1 MTLQLND
8 ISLRFNYFTLRFQSL
23 HRDAPFRSEISKTIS
38 LFLEVTNFVSSYCSA
53 IRYVSSIILSH
64 TWRVQC
70 VYAKIYLFLATKNWK
85 ELCFRSFLCV
95 RHLPGQVEQKMETQV
110 AAPQFYFY
118 VTEREFF
125 LPQYWYPN
133 IWLRKQLQKLFAIF
147 HENSWISY
155 WHMVLVVVSQ
165 ALLLL
170 STSSKYPCWCPLRW
184 WFWALKAASVHLKGW

>member
-38 LFLEVTNFVSSYCSA
+38 SFLEVTNFVSSYCSA

-70 VYAKIYLFLATKNWK
+70 VYAKIYLFLATKNWN
-85 ELCFRSFLCV
+85 ELCIRSFLCV
-95 RHLPGQVEQKMETQV
+95 RHLHGQVEHKMETQV
-110 AAPQFYFY
+110 AVP
-118 VTEREFF
+118 TILLWLLCDWKRTF
-125 LPQYWYPN
+125 LPRYWYPN
-133 IWLRKQLQKLFAIF
+133 IRRYNYFIF
-147 HENSWISY
+147 YESSWIY
-155 WHMVLVVVSQ
+155 HWQMVLVVDSQ

-170 STSSKYPCWCPLRW
+170 SRSSKYPCWCPSRW
-184 WFWALKAASVHLKGW
+184 WLWALVAASVHLK

>member
-38 LFLEVTNFVSSYCSA
+38 SFLQVTNFVSSYCSA

-64 TWRVQC
+64 TWRVQW

-95 RHLPGQVEQKMETQV
+95 RHLHGQVEHKMETQV
-110 AAPQFYFY
+110 AVP
-118 VTEREFF
+118 T
-125 LPQYWYPN
+125 
-133 IWLRKQLQKLFAIF
+133 I
-147 HENSWISY
+147 
-155 WHMVLVVVSQ
+155 
-165 ALLLL
+165 LLLCDWKRIFFCHNTSTQISGWKFMDL
-170 STSSKYPCWCPLRW
+170 SLTHGFSRRLPGTSPTLYI
-184 WFWALKAASVHLKGW
+184 F